1 VTKEVED
8 MKFELTPLPWDP
20 GALEPYLSAHTIDVH
35 YNRHHRGYL
44 EKLEKAIGDS
54 ELADLDLIEI
64 IRRTDGS
71 TFNWAAQVW
80 NHDFYWQS
88 MRPRGGGNPTGALA
102 EALVASFGSIDHF
115 RKEFAKAA
123 ESEFGS
129 GWAWLVQHP
138 GGDLRVVSTDDAEN
152 PVQDG
157 RLTPL
162 LTIDVW
168 EHAYYL
174 DYENERGK
182 YIDAFLTHLVN
193 WQFAQDNLARETTGN
208 RARRAS

>member
-1 VTKEVED
+1 
-8 MKFELTPLPWDP
+8 MKFELPPLPWDP
-20 GALEPYLSAHTIDVH
+20 ASLQPHLSAHTVDVH

-44 EKLEKAIGDS
+44 DKLEKAIGGT

-64 IRRTDGS
+64 IRRSEGS

-80 NHDFYWQS
+80 NHDFYWKS
-88 MRPRGGGNPTGALA
+88 MQPKGGGDPSGALA
-102 EALVASFGSIDHF
+102 DGIVASFGSIDQF
-115 RKEFAKAA
+115 RKDFAKAA

-129 GWAWLVQHP
+129 GWAWLVHHP
-138 GGDLRVVSTDDAEN
+138 SGELRVVSTDDAEN
-152 PVQDG
+152 PLKGGEQ
-157 RLTPL
+157 TPL

-182 YIDAFLTHLVN
+182 YIEAFLAHLERLRSGS
-193 WQFAQDNLARETTGN
+193 QARK
-208 RARRAS
+208 AS